1 MKRATILFAAILLL
15 AVAATAQNPKLSYS
29 AVVRAPTNDLVV
41 NQEVTVEV
49 KIKNS
54 ETAAQWAYTEK
65 HEAVHTNLN
74 GLVTLTIGDGTD
86 VSGDLADVDWKTAY
100 ITVTYTLYDGSMV
113 TSTSPVNAVPYAL
126 YADNVSEELLS
137 QFMDDQHVQ
146 SDWEED
152 ISTNKAFIK
161 NKPEL
166 SDVATSGNYS
176 DLDDKPE
183 INNGTLTITLSDG
196 TVKTFTAN
204 QSDNESVDVPAM
216 SAQDLLALVNGMTDE
231 QKAALKEALGVNGG
245 GGEPTTFICGTS
257 TVSDHEGNV
266 YNTVQIG
273 TQCWTKENMRCT
285 TSPSTG
291 TYIVNNTSDQY
302 TYTGKMA
309 KWYNNDSATYAPKNY
324 GLLYNWNAAVDTFNT
339 DFGETSVNTSSSNA
353 VSALFAG
360 NRRGICP
367 EGWHIPSNA
376 EWTTLTDYMLSAQ
389 QGDDYL
395 YRCDPT
401 DPTSIAK
408 ALASATDD
416 WENESGACYPG
427 DQSVNTNDDSGFG
440 AVPAGSY
447 AMPFNYAGYS
457 AFFWSSTQENYYYV
471 WYRFLRHDRVGVN
484 INTFYKTAGNSVR
497 CLRDE

>member
-15 AVAATAQNPKLSYS
+15 AVAATAQNPNLSYS

-245 GGEPTTFICGTS
+245 GGEPTTFNCGTS

-273 TQCWTKENMRCT
+273 TQCWMAENMRAT

-291 TYIVNNTSDQY
+291 TYIVQDAISMNTSDFV
-302 TYTGKMA
+302 TTITGKMA
-309 KWYNNDSATYAPKNY
+309 HWYNNDSATYAPQNY

-339 DFGETSVNTSSSNA
+339 GFGETSVNTSYSNA

-367 EGWHIPSNA
+367 EGWHIPGDA
-376 EWTTLTDYMLSAQ
+376 EWTTLTEYVGANFACEDNSAN
-389 QGDDYL
+389 
-395 YRCDPT
+395 
-401 DPTSIAK
+401 IAK
-408 ALASATDD
+408 ALASQTG
-416 WENESGACYPG
+416 WSFSSSGACYPG
-427 DQSVNTNDDSGFG
+427 DQSVNVNNDSGFG
-440 AVPAGSY
+440 ALPAGWCGTYFVTDLGSSTRFWSKTQSSNDV
-447 AMPFNYAGYS
+447 AGCFILRNDYAGKDV
-457 AFFWSSTQENYYYV
+457 YYGTKRCCY
-471 WYRFLRHDRVGVN
+471 
-484 INTFYKTAGNSVR
+484 SVR